1 VIVSTENTFPRN
13 LSKPFTKKASD
24 RRNARRHNP
33 SARRPAVA
41 MQASLALAARF
52 GTCVAGTFPLKRACR
67 HPGALTPGRRP
78 PSRRAAFASTAD
90 DSVGGGGSASA
101 TKASPGDTEGV
112 SKRKGGKRDLAEAY
126 GDIRAILTDP
136 TRLVRAVASGKARGA
151 TPRWR
156 RLEMRPVLLKKG
168 GVKLQVVKYDERQA
182 FTSNHAYAGE
192 QRGARR
198 DSRSGRRGGGK
209 SDTGTS
215 ESAIKADASAAA
227 DEALALGFGSW
238 RVESVDA
245 VTQVRVTKSGEAQWH
260 QTGQLL
266 ANARGVSRSGSDSGS
281 GMRVAVA
288 NVASHDREKP
298 RLLSPSDPFLR
309 AVGVSS
315 ADGSSIKASR
325 RDKYKQVE
333 EFVKLVKLA
342 VEEAQTGGHLATPS
356 REAPARLVDLGCG
369 NAYLTF
375 GAFAHLS
382 AVPHAP
388 FHMEVVGVDIKRQS
402 RETNTRVA
410 LDLGW
415 DTSCVFVE
423 GTIADAEVA
432 GAFAT
437 ARETSEARS
446 AVDVVLALHACDT
459 ATDEALARAVRWRAP
474 LTLVAP
480 CCHHDLQVRM
490 KRAAKAA
497 EAGPP
502 HPPLARHG
510 ILRERLGDVLTD
522 AFRAHVL
529 RLLGHRVDVTEWI
542 GGEHTPRNTMIK
554 AVRTNQRA
562 TRALWAEYDA
572 LVEDWGVT
580 PRLAEMLAPE
590 LEEARAEAMRAEETV

>member
-1 VIVSTENTFPRN
+1 
-13 LSKPFTKKASD
+13 
-24 RRNARRHNP
+24 
-33 SARRPAVA
+33 

-52 GTCVAGTFPLKRACR
+52 GTCVAATFPLRRACR

-78 PSRRAAFASTAD
+78 LSRRAGPVASTAD
-90 DSVGGGGSASA
+90 DSVGGGGAASA
-101 TKASPGDTEGV
+101 TKASPGDTQVV

-126 GDIRAILTDP
+126 GDIRAILIDP

-182 FTSNHAYAGE
+182 FTSNHAYAE
-192 QRGARR
+192 AQRVGHR
-198 DSRSGRRGGGK
+198 DRRSGRRGGGK
-209 SDTGTS
+209 
-215 ESAIKADASAAA
+215 IKQTADASAAA

-238 RVESVDA
+238 RVEAVDA

-266 ANARGVSRSGSDSGS
+266 ANALFKGKGGSDGGGS

-356 REAPARLVDLGCG
+356 RAAPARLVDLGCG

-382 AVPHAP
+382 AERGAARELEEATP

-415 DTSCVFVE
+415 DASCVFVE

-446 AVDVVLALHACDT
+446 EVDVVLALHACDT

-497 EAGPP
+497 ESGPP

-590 LEEARAEAMRAEETV
+590 LEEARAEAMRAEETA

>member
-1 VIVSTENTFPRN
+1 
-13 LSKPFTKKASD
+13 
-24 RRNARRHNP
+24 
-33 SARRPAVA
+33 

-101 TKASPGDTEGV
+101 TKASPEDTEGV

-198 DSRSGRRGGGK
+198 DRRSGRRGGGK

-266 ANARGVSRSGSDSGS
+266 ANARGSRSGSDSGNSGS

-356 REAPARLVDLGCG
+356 RAAPARLVDLGCG

-382 AVPHAP
+382 AERGAARELEEATP

-415 DTSCVFVE
+415 DASCVFVE

-437 ARETSEARS
+437 ARETSEGRS

>member
-1 VIVSTENTFPRN
+1 
-13 LSKPFTKKASD
+13 
-24 RRNARRHNP
+24 
-33 SARRPAVA
+33 

-52 GTCVAGTFPLKRACR
+52 GTCVAATFPLRRACR

-78 PSRRAAFASTAD
+78 LSRRAGPVASTAD
-90 DSVGGGGSASA
+90 DSVGGGGAASA
-101 TKASPGDTEGV
+101 TKASPGDTQVV

-126 GDIRAILTDP
+126 GDIRAILIDP

-182 FTSNHAYAGE
+182 FTSNHAYAE
-192 QRGARR
+192 AQRVGHR
-198 DSRSGRRGGGK
+198 DRRSGRRGGGK
-209 SDTGTS
+209 
-215 ESAIKADASAAA
+215 IKQTADASAAA

-238 RVESVDA
+238 RVEAVDA

-266 ANARGVSRSGSDSGS
+266 ANALFKGKGGSDGGGS

-356 REAPARLVDLGCG
+356 RAAPARLVDLGCG

-382 AVPHAP
+382 AERGAARELEETTP

-415 DTSCVFVE
+415 DASCVFVE

-446 AVDVVLALHACDT
+446 EVDVVLALHACDT

-497 EAGPP
+497 ESGPP

>member
-1 VIVSTENTFPRN
+1 
-13 LSKPFTKKASD
+13 
-24 RRNARRHNP
+24 
-33 SARRPAVA
+33 

-52 GTCVAGTFPLKRACR
+52 GTCVAATFPLRRACR

-78 PSRRAAFASTAD
+78 LSRRAGPVASTAD
-90 DSVGGGGSASA
+90 DSVGGGGAASA
-101 TKASPGDTEGV
+101 TKASPGDTQVV

-126 GDIRAILTDP
+126 GDIRAILIDP

-182 FTSNHAYAGE
+182 FTSNHAYAE
-192 QRGARR
+192 AQRVGHR
-198 DSRSGRRGGGK
+198 DRRSGRRGGGK
-209 SDTGTS
+209 
-215 ESAIKADASAAA
+215 IKQTADASAAA

-238 RVESVDA
+238 RVEAVDA

-266 ANARGVSRSGSDSGS
+266 ANARLKSGS

-356 REAPARLVDLGCG
+356 RAAPARLVDLGCG

-382 AVPHAP
+382 AERGAARELEETTP

-415 DTSCVFVE
+415 DASCVFVE

-446 AVDVVLALHACDT
+446 EVDVVLALHACDT

-497 EAGPP
+497 ESGPP

-590 LEEARAEAMRAEETV
+590 LEEARAEAMRAEETA

>member
-1 VIVSTENTFPRN
+1 
-13 LSKPFTKKASD
+13 
-24 RRNARRHNP
+24 
-33 SARRPAVA
+33 

-52 GTCVAGTFPLKRACR
+52 GTCVAATFPLRRACR

-78 PSRRAAFASTAD
+78 LSRRAGPVASTAD
-90 DSVGGGGSASA
+90 DSVGGGGAASA
-101 TKASPGDTEGV
+101 TKASPGDTQVV

-126 GDIRAILTDP
+126 GDIRAILIDP

-182 FTSNHAYAGE
+182 FTSNHAYAE
-192 QRGARR
+192 AQRVGHR
-198 DSRSGRRGGGK
+198 DRRSGRRGGGK
-209 SDTGTS
+209 
-215 ESAIKADASAAA
+215 IKQTADASAAA

-238 RVESVDA
+238 RVEAVDA

-266 ANARGVSRSGSDSGS
+266 ANALFKGKGGSDGGGS

-356 REAPARLVDLGCG
+356 RAAPARLVDLGCG

-382 AVPHAP
+382 AERGAARELEETTP

-415 DTSCVFVE
+415 DASCVFVE

-446 AVDVVLALHACDT
+446 EVDVVLALHACDT
-459 ATDEALARAVRWRAP
+459 ATDEGWRAP
-474 LTLVAP
+474 CAGA
-480 CCHHDLQVRM
+480 RRSRWWR
-490 KRAAKAA
+490 RAATTTCRCA
-497 EAGPP
+497 
-502 HPPLARHG
+502 
-510 ILRERLGDVLTD
+510 
-522 AFRAHVL
+522 
-529 RLLGHRVDVTEWI
+529 
-542 GGEHTPRNTMIK
+542 
-554 AVRTNQRA
+554 
-562 TRALWAEYDA
+562 
-572 LVEDWGVT
+572 
-580 PRLAEMLAPE
+580 
-590 LEEARAEAMRAEETV
+590 

>member
-1 VIVSTENTFPRN
+1 
-13 LSKPFTKKASD
+13 
-24 RRNARRHNP
+24 
-33 SARRPAVA
+33 

-52 GTCVAGTFPLKRACR
+52 GTCVAATFPLRRACR

-78 PSRRAAFASTAD
+78 LSRRAGPVASTAD
-90 DSVGGGGSASA
+90 DSVGGGGAASA
-101 TKASPGDTEGV
+101 TKASPGDTQVV

-126 GDIRAILTDP
+126 GDIRAILIDP

-182 FTSNHAYAGE
+182 FTSNHAYAE
-192 QRGARR
+192 AQRVGHR
-198 DSRSGRRGGGK
+198 DRRSGRRGGGK
-209 SDTGTS
+209 
-215 ESAIKADASAAA
+215 IKQTADASAAA

-238 RVESVDA
+238 RVEAVDA

-266 ANARGVSRSGSDSGS
+266 ANALFKGKGGSDGGGS

-356 REAPARLVDLGCG
+356 RAAPARLVDLGCG

-382 AVPHAP
+382 AERGAARELEEATP

-415 DTSCVFVE
+415 DASCVFVE

-497 EAGPP
+497 ESGPP

-590 LEEARAEAMRAEETV
+590 LEEARAEAMRAEETA

>member
-1 VIVSTENTFPRN
+1 
-13 LSKPFTKKASD
+13 
-24 RRNARRHNP
+24 
-33 SARRPAVA
+33 

-52 GTCVAGTFPLKRACR
+52 GTCFAATFPLRRACR

-78 PSRRAAFASTAD
+78 LSRRAGPVASTAD
-90 DSVGGGGSASA
+90 DSVGGGGAASA
-101 TKASPGDTEGV
+101 TKASPGDTEVV

-126 GDIRAILTDP
+126 GDIRAILIDP

-198 DSRSGRRGGGK
+198 DRRSGRRGGGK
-209 SDTGTS
+209 SAS
-215 ESAIKADASAAA
+215 SADIKADASAAA

-238 RVESVDA
+238 RVEAVDA

-266 ANARGVSRSGSDSGS
+266 ANALFKGGSDGSGS

-356 REAPARLVDLGCG
+356 RAAPARLVDLGCG

-382 AVPHAP
+382 AERGAARELEEATP

-415 DTSCVFVE
+415 DASCVFVE

-446 AVDVVLALHACDT
+446 AVDIVLALHACDT

-497 EAGPP
+497 ESGPP

>member
-1 VIVSTENTFPRN
+1 
-13 LSKPFTKKASD
+13 
-24 RRNARRHNP
+24 
-33 SARRPAVA
+33 

-52 GTCVAGTFPLKRACR
+52 STCVATTIPLRRAYR
-67 HPGALTPGRRP
+67 HPGAQTPGRRP
-78 PSRRAAFASTAD
+78 ASRRAALASTAD

-101 TKASPGDTEGV
+101 TTASPGGTEGV
-112 SKRKGGKRDLAEAY
+112 SKRKGGKRDLVEAY
-126 GDIRAILTDP
+126 GDIRAIILDP
-136 TRLVRAVASGKARGA
+136 TRLVRAVASGKAKGA
-151 TPRWR
+151 IPKWR

-198 DSRSGRRGGGK
+198 DRRSGRRGGGK
-209 SDTGTS
+209 SAS
-215 ESAIKADASAAA
+215 SADIKADASAAV

-238 RVESVDA
+238 RVEAVDA

-266 ANARGVSRSGSDSGS
+266 ANALFKGGSDGSGS

-342 VEEAQTGGHLATPS
+342 VEEAQTGGHLPTPS
-356 REAPARLVDLGCG
+356 DDTPARLVDLGCG

-382 AVPHAP
+382 AGRAATGAP
-388 FHMEVVGVDIKRQS
+388 SPRASAFLMEVVGVDIKKQS

-415 DTSCVFVE
+415 ERSCVFVE
-423 GTIADAEVA
+423 GTIAEADVSKS
-432 GAFAT
+432 FAT
-437 ARETSEARS
+437 PRGDEEKQ
-446 AVDVVLALHACDT
+446 VDVVLALHACDT

-490 KRAAKAA
+490 RRAAKARDH
-497 EAGPP
+497 PP
-502 HPPLARHG
+502 HPPLTRHG

-542 GGEHTPRNTMIK
+542 GGEHTPRNTMIR

-562 TRALWAEYDA
+562 PRALWEEYDA
-572 LVEDWGVT
+572 LVEEWGVT

-590 LEEARAEAMRAEETV
+590 LEHARADATAE

>member
-1 VIVSTENTFPRN
+1 
-13 LSKPFTKKASD
+13 
-24 RRNARRHNP
+24 
-33 SARRPAVA
+33 

-52 GTCVAGTFPLKRACR
+52 GTCVAATFPLRRACR

-78 PSRRAAFASTAD
+78 LSRRAGPVASTAD
-90 DSVGGGGSASA
+90 DSVGGGGAASA
-101 TKASPGDTEGV
+101 TKASPGDTEVV

-126 GDIRAILTDP
+126 GDIRAILIDP

-198 DSRSGRRGGGK
+198 DRRSGRRGGGK
-209 SDTGTS
+209 SAS
-215 ESAIKADASAAA
+215 SADIKADASAAA

-238 RVESVDA
+238 RVEAVDA

-266 ANARGVSRSGSDSGS
+266 ANALFKGGSDGNGS

-356 REAPARLVDLGCG
+356 RAAPARLVDLGCG

-382 AVPHAP
+382 AERGAARELEEATP

-415 DTSCVFVE
+415 DASCVFVE

-497 EAGPP
+497 ESGPP

>member
-1 VIVSTENTFPRN
+1 
-13 LSKPFTKKASD
+13 
-24 RRNARRHNP
+24 
-33 SARRPAVA
+33 
-41 MQASLALAARF
+41 
-52 GTCVAGTFPLKRACR
+52 
-67 HPGALTPGRRP
+67 
-78 PSRRAAFASTAD
+78 
-90 DSVGGGGSASA
+90 
-101 TKASPGDTEGV
+101 
-112 SKRKGGKRDLAEAY
+112 
-126 GDIRAILTDP
+126 
-136 TRLVRAVASGKARGA
+136 
-151 TPRWR
+151 
-156 RLEMRPVLLKKG
+156 MRPVLLKKG

-198 DSRSGRRGGGK
+198 DRRSGRRGGGK
-209 SDTGTS
+209 SAS
-215 ESAIKADASAAA
+215 SADIKADASAAA

-238 RVESVDA
+238 RVEAVDA

-266 ANARGVSRSGSDSGS
+266 ANALFKGGSDGSGS

-356 REAPARLVDLGCG
+356 RAAPARLVDLGCG

-382 AVPHAP
+382 AERGAARELEEATP

-415 DTSCVFVE
+415 DASCVFVE

-446 AVDVVLALHACDT
+446 AVDIVLALHACDT

-497 EAGPP
+497 ESGPP

>member
-1 VIVSTENTFPRN
+1 
-13 LSKPFTKKASD
+13 
-24 RRNARRHNP
+24 
-33 SARRPAVA
+33 

-52 GTCVAGTFPLKRACR
+52 GTCVAATFPLRRACR
-67 HPGALTPGRRP
+67 HPGALTSGRRP
-78 PSRRAAFASTAD
+78 LSRRAGPVASTAD
-90 DSVGGGGSASA
+90 DSVGGGGAASA
-101 TKASPGDTEGV
+101 TKASPGDTEVV

-126 GDIRAILTDP
+126 GDIRAILIDP

-182 FTSNHAYAGE
+182 FTSNHAYAE
-192 QRGARR
+192 AQRVGHR
-198 DSRSGRRGGGK
+198 DRRSGRRGGGK
-209 SDTGTS
+209 
-215 ESAIKADASAAA
+215 IKQTADASAAA

-238 RVESVDA
+238 RVEAVDA

-266 ANARGVSRSGSDSGS
+266 ANALFKGKGGSDGGGS

-342 VEEAQTGGHLATPS
+342 VQEAQTGGHLPTPS
-356 REAPARLVDLGCG
+356 GATPARLVDLGCG

-375 GAFAHLS
+375 GAYAHLS
-382 AVPHAP
+382 APSGGEASA
-388 FHMEVVGVDIKRQS
+388 FRMEVVGVDIKKQS

-415 DTSCVFVE
+415 DASCVFVE
-423 GTIADAEVA
+423 GTIAEADVS
-432 GAFAT
+432 GAFPT
-437 ARETSEARS
+437 PRGDEEAP
-446 AVDVVLALHACDT
+446 VDVVLALHACDT

-490 KRAAKAA
+490 KRAAKAR
-497 EAGPP
+497 EHPP

-542 GGEHTPRNTMIK
+542 GGEHTPRNTMIR
-554 AVRTNQRA
+554 AVRTNQNA

-572 LVEDWGVT
+572 LVEEWGVT

-590 LEEARAEAMRAEETV
+590 LEEARAEAMKAR

>member
-1 VIVSTENTFPRN
+1 
-13 LSKPFTKKASD
+13 
-24 RRNARRHNP
+24 
-33 SARRPAVA
+33 

-52 GTCVAGTFPLKRACR
+52 GTCVAGTIPLRRACR

-78 PSRRAAFASTAD
+78 ATRRAAFASTAD
-90 DSVGGGGSASA
+90 DAVGGGGSASA
-101 TKASPGDTEGV
+101 TKASPGDAEGV
-112 SKRKGGKRDLAEAY
+112 SRRKGGKRDLDEAY

-136 TRLVRAVASGKARGA
+136 TRLVRAVASGKAKGA
-151 TPRWR
+151 TPQWR

-182 FTSNHAYAGE
+182 FTSNHAYADARDGADDRTRS
-192 QRGARR
+192 QRDRR
-198 DSRSGRRGGGK
+198 SRRGDAAGGSNSAKK
-209 SDTGTS
+209 S
-215 ESAIKADASAAA
+215 APDASAAA

-238 RVESVDA
+238 RVEAVDTI
-245 VTQVRVTKSGEAQWH
+245 TQVKVTKSGEAQWH

-266 ANARGVSRSGSDSGS
+266 ANARGGPDTGTGAIG
-281 GMRVAVA
+281 GMRVAVQNSAGAVGA
-288 NVASHDREKP
+288 NVASHDRVKP

-309 AVGVSS
+309 AVGVST
-315 ADGSSIKASR
+315 ADGKSIKASR

-342 VEEAQTGGHLATPS
+342 VEDAQTGGHLKTPTLQS
-356 REAPARLVDLGCG
+356 PARLVDLGCG

-375 GAFAHLS
+375 GAYAHLS
-382 AVPHAP
+382 AKSSSSKSSSQDDADSAP
-388 FHMEVVGVDIKRQS
+388 FHMEVVGVDIKKQS

-410 LDLGW
+410 AELGW
-415 DTSCVFVE
+415 DEQCVFVE
-423 GTIADAEVA
+423 GAIADADVSSSFFTKRGE
-432 GAFAT
+432 
-437 ARETSEARS
+437 REE
-446 AVDVVLALHACDT
+446 AVDIVLALHACDT
-459 ATDEALARAVRWRAP
+459 ATDEAIARAVRWRAP

-490 KRAAKAA
+490 KRAAKNTPA
-497 EAGPP
+497 PP
-502 HPPLARHG
+502 HKPLQRHG

-554 AVRTNQRA
+554 AVRTNQRVNLH
-562 TRALWAEYDA
+562 LWAEYDA
-572 LVEDWGVT
+572 LCEDWEVT

-590 LEEARAEAMRAEETV
+590 LEEARADAMAYENGEDA

>member
-1 VIVSTENTFPRN
+1 
-13 LSKPFTKKASD
+13 
-24 RRNARRHNP
+24 
-33 SARRPAVA
+33 

-52 GTCVAGTFPLKRACR
+52 GTCVAATFPLRRACR

-78 PSRRAAFASTAD
+78 LSRRAGPVASTAD
-90 DSVGGGGSASA
+90 DSVGGGGAASA
-101 TKASPGDTEGV
+101 TKASPGDTEVV

-126 GDIRAILTDP
+126 GDIRAILIDP

-198 DSRSGRRGGGK
+198 DRRSGRRGGGK
-209 SDTGTS
+209 SAS
-215 ESAIKADASAAA
+215 SADIKADASAAA

-238 RVESVDA
+238 RVEAVDA

-266 ANARGVSRSGSDSGS
+266 ANALFKGGSDGSGS

-356 REAPARLVDLGCG
+356 RAAPARLVDLGCG

-382 AVPHAP
+382 AERGAARELEEATP

-415 DTSCVFVE
+415 DASCVFVE

-446 AVDVVLALHACDT
+446 AVDIVLALHACDT

-497 EAGPP
+497 ESGPP

>member
-1 VIVSTENTFPRN
+1 
-13 LSKPFTKKASD
+13 
-24 RRNARRHNP
+24 
-33 SARRPAVA
+33 

-52 GTCVAGTFPLKRACR
+52 GTCVAATFPLRRACR

-78 PSRRAAFASTAD
+78 LSRRAGPVASTAD
-90 DSVGGGGSASA
+90 DSVGGGGAASA
-101 TKASPGDTEGV
+101 TKASPGDTEVV

-126 GDIRAILTDP
+126 GDIRAILIDP

-198 DSRSGRRGGGK
+198 DRRSGRRGGGK
-209 SDTGTS
+209 SAS
-215 ESAIKADASAAA
+215 SADIKADASAAV

-238 RVESVDA
+238 RVEAVDA

-266 ANARGVSRSGSDSGS
+266 ANALFKGGSDGSGS

-356 REAPARLVDLGCG
+356 RAAPARLVDLGCG

-382 AVPHAP
+382 AERGTARELEEATP

-415 DTSCVFVE
+415 DASCVFVE

-446 AVDVVLALHACDT
+446 EVDVVLALHACDT

-497 EAGPP
+497 ESGPP

>member
-1 VIVSTENTFPRN
+1 
-13 LSKPFTKKASD
+13 
-24 RRNARRHNP
+24 
-33 SARRPAVA
+33 

-52 GTCVAGTFPLKRACR
+52 GTCVAATFPLRRACR

-78 PSRRAAFASTAD
+78 LSRRAGPVASTAD
-90 DSVGGGGSASA
+90 DSVGGGGAASA
-101 TKASPGDTEGV
+101 TKASPGDTQVV

-126 GDIRAILTDP
+126 GDIRAILIDP

-182 FTSNHAYAGE
+182 FTSNHAYAE
-192 QRGARR
+192 AQRVGHR
-198 DSRSGRRGGGK
+198 DRRSGRRGGGK
-209 SDTGTS
+209 
-215 ESAIKADASAAA
+215 IKQTADASAAA

-238 RVESVDA
+238 RVEAVDA

-266 ANARGVSRSGSDSGS
+266 ANARLKSGS

-342 VEEAQTGGHLATPS
+342 VEEVQTGGHLATPS
-356 REAPARLVDLGCG
+356 RAAPARLVDLGCG

-382 AVPHAP
+382 AERGAARELEEATP

-415 DTSCVFVE
+415 DASCVFVE

-497 EAGPP
+497 ESGPP

-590 LEEARAEAMRAEETV
+590 LEEARAEAMRAEETA

>member
-1 VIVSTENTFPRN
+1 
-13 LSKPFTKKASD
+13 
-24 RRNARRHNP
+24 
-33 SARRPAVA
+33 

-52 GTCVAGTFPLKRACR
+52 GTCVAGTFPLRRACR

-198 DSRSGRRGGGK
+198 DRRSGRRGGGK
-209 SDTGTS
+209 SDAGTS

-238 RVESVDA
+238 RVEAVDA

-342 VEEAQTGGHLATPS
+342 VEDAQTGGHLKTPAPES
-356 REAPARLVDLGCG
+356 PARLVDLGCG

-375 GAFAHLS
+375 GAYAHLS
-382 AVPHAP
+382 SKSSSKDTDDDAP
-388 FHMEVVGVDIKRQS
+388 FHMEVVGVDIKKQS

-410 LDLGW
+410 AELGW
-415 DTSCVFVE
+415 DEKCVFVE
-423 GTIADAEVA
+423 GAIADADVSSS
-432 GAFAT
+432 FAT
-437 ARETSEARS
+437 KRGEREE
-446 AVDVVLALHACDT
+446 AVDIVLALHACDT
-459 ATDEALARAVRWRAP
+459 ATDEAIARAVRWRAP

-490 KRAAKAA
+490 KRAAKNTSA
-497 EAGPP
+497 PP
-502 HPPLARHG
+502 HKPLQRHG

-542 GGEHTPRNTMIK
+542 GGEHTPRNTMIR

-562 TRALWAEYDA
+562 NLNLWAEYDA
-572 LVEDWGVT
+572 LCEDWGVT

-590 LEEARAEAMRAEETV
+590 LEEARAEAMAYEDGGDA

>member
-1 VIVSTENTFPRN
+1 
-13 LSKPFTKKASD
+13 
-24 RRNARRHNP
+24 
-33 SARRPAVA
+33 

-52 GTCVAGTFPLKRACR
+52 GTCVAATFPLRRACR

-78 PSRRAAFASTAD
+78 LSRRAGPVASTAD
-90 DSVGGGGSASA
+90 DSVGGGGAASA
-101 TKASPGDTEGV
+101 TKASPGDTEVV

-126 GDIRAILTDP
+126 GDIRAILIDP

-198 DSRSGRRGGGK
+198 DRRSGRRGGGK
-209 SDTGTS
+209 SAS
-215 ESAIKADASAAA
+215 SADIKADASAAA

-238 RVESVDA
+238 RVEAVDA

-266 ANARGVSRSGSDSGS
+266 ANALFKGGSDGSGS

-356 REAPARLVDLGCG
+356 RAAPARLVDLGCG

-382 AVPHAP
+382 AERGAARELEEATP

-415 DTSCVFVE
+415 DASCVFVE

-497 EAGPP
+497 ESGPP

>member
-1 VIVSTENTFPRN
+1 
-13 LSKPFTKKASD
+13 
-24 RRNARRHNP
+24 
-33 SARRPAVA
+33 

-52 GTCVAGTFPLKRACR
+52 GTCVAATFPLRRACR

-78 PSRRAAFASTAD
+78 LSRRAGPVASTAD
-90 DSVGGGGSASA
+90 DSVGGGGAASA
-101 TKASPGDTEGV
+101 TKASPGDTEVV

-126 GDIRAILTDP
+126 GDIRAILIDP

-182 FTSNHAYAGE
+182 FTSNHAYAE
-192 QRGARR
+192 AQRVGHR
-198 DSRSGRRGGGK
+198 DRRSGRRGGGK
-209 SDTGTS
+209 
-215 ESAIKADASAAA
+215 IKQTADASAAA

-238 RVESVDA
+238 RVEAVDA

-266 ANARGVSRSGSDSGS
+266 ANARLKSGS

-356 REAPARLVDLGCG
+356 RAAPARLVDLGCG

-382 AVPHAP
+382 AERGAARELEEATP

-415 DTSCVFVE
+415 DASCVFVE

-497 EAGPP
+497 ESGPP

-590 LEEARAEAMRAEETV
+590 LEEARAEAMRAEETA

>member
-1 VIVSTENTFPRN
+1 
-13 LSKPFTKKASD
+13 
-24 RRNARRHNP
+24 
-33 SARRPAVA
+33 

-52 GTCVAGTFPLKRACR
+52 GTCVAATFPLRRACR
-67 HPGALTPGRRP
+67 HPGALTSGRRP
-78 PSRRAAFASTAD
+78 LSRRAGPVASTAD
-90 DSVGGGGSASA
+90 DSVGGGGAASA
-101 TKASPGDTEGV
+101 TKASPGDTEVV

-126 GDIRAILTDP
+126 GDIRAILIDP

-182 FTSNHAYAGE
+182 FTSNHAYAE
-192 QRGARR
+192 AQRVGHR
-198 DSRSGRRGGGK
+198 DRRSGRRGGGK
-209 SDTGTS
+209 
-215 ESAIKADASAAA
+215 IKQTADASAAA

-238 RVESVDA
+238 RVEAVDA

-266 ANARGVSRSGSDSGS
+266 ANALFKGKGGSDGGGS

-356 REAPARLVDLGCG
+356 RAAPARLVDLGCG

-382 AVPHAP
+382 AERGAARELEETTP

-415 DTSCVFVE
+415 DASCVFVE

-446 AVDVVLALHACDT
+446 EVDVVLALHACDT

-497 EAGPP
+497 ESGPP

-590 LEEARAEAMRAEETV
+590 LEEARAEAMRAEETA

>member
-1 VIVSTENTFPRN
+1 
-13 LSKPFTKKASD
+13 
-24 RRNARRHNP
+24 
-33 SARRPAVA
+33 

-52 GTCVAGTFPLKRACR
+52 GTCVAATFPLRRACR

-78 PSRRAAFASTAD
+78 LSRRAGPVASTAD
-90 DSVGGGGSASA
+90 DSVGGGGAASA
-101 TKASPGDTEGV
+101 TKASPGDTQVV

-126 GDIRAILTDP
+126 GDIRAILIDP
-136 TRLVRAVASGKARGA
+136 SRLVRAVASGKARGA

-182 FTSNHAYAGE
+182 FTSNHAYAE
-192 QRGARR
+192 AQRVGHR
-198 DSRSGRRGGGK
+198 DRRSGRRGGGK
-209 SDTGTS
+209 
-215 ESAIKADASAAA
+215 IKQTADASAAA

-238 RVESVDA
+238 RVEAVDA

-266 ANARGVSRSGSDSGS
+266 ANALFKGKGGSDGGGS

-356 REAPARLVDLGCG
+356 RAAPARLVDLGCG

-382 AVPHAP
+382 AERGAARELEETTP

-415 DTSCVFVE
+415 DASCVFVE

-446 AVDVVLALHACDT
+446 EVDVVLALHACDT

-497 EAGPP
+497 ESGPP

-590 LEEARAEAMRAEETV
+590 LEEARAEAMRAEETA